1 MTRTSRVPRTSAPVR
16 AVLVTT
22 VTTLAAGLLASACTG
37 SATPQ
42 TAASPAAPATSAPAA
57 PSSSSSSSSPAPK
70 PTPKAPAV
78 NPFTGRGPV
87 PKTPT
92 IAVKIDDTG
101 PGRPQVGID
110 KADIVYIEEAEGG
123 LTRLAAIFGTNKPTV
138 GYVRSTRPSDP
149 DLLLQYGK
157 IIEAYSGGAHD
168 SLPRVHR
175 SGILSWSNDAGAAY
189 YRRVSRA
196 ASSYINL
203 VLDLNQIAKHVHGR
217 PVPKDIG
224 LRWSATVPAAT
235 AGPGTDVRTMVG
247 GTPVEFRW
255 SSKLKQYVRYIDGV
269 AQHAADGRPVATP
282 NVIVQVCKIVAHP
295 QDRDVLGNPSQFT
308 FTVGTGKVSVFRNGK
323 RYDGTWTRKNLA
335 DGTHLRLSN
344 GTTITLSPGGAWF
357 ALVRPTA
364 RTTG

>member
-1 MTRTSRVPRTSAPVR
+1 MSRRPRMFPPHKAGR
-16 AVLVTT
+16 AVL

-37 SATPQ
+37 SDSPTPSTSGNGTASSGSSATP
-42 TAASPAAPATSAPAA
+42 A
-57 PSSSSSSSSPAPK
+57 
-70 PTPKAPAV
+70 TPKTPAV

-92 IAVKIDDTG
+92 IAVKIDDTA
-101 PGRPQVGID
+101 PGRPQLNID
-110 KADIVYIEEAEGG
+110 KADIVYIEEVEGG

-157 IIEAYSGGAHD
+157 IVEAYSGGAHD

-175 SGILSWSNDAGAAY
+175 SGIQSWSNDAGAPY
-189 YRRVSRA
+189 YKRANRA

-203 VLDLNQIAKHVHGR
+203 TLDLNQVAKHVHGR
-217 PVPKDIG
+217 PGPKDIG
-224 LRWSATVPAAT
+224 LRWSTSAPAAK
-235 AGPGTDVRTMVG
+235 AGKGTDVRTTVG

-255 SSKLKQYVRYIDGV
+255 SGQLKRYVRYINGV
-269 AQHAADGRPVATP
+269 AQHAADGKLISTP
-282 NVIVQVCKIVAHP
+282 NVIVQVCKIVSHP

-323 RYDGTWTRKNLA
+323 RYDGTWSRKHLS
-335 DGTHLRLSN
+335 DGTTLRLSN
-344 GTTITLSPGGAWF
+344 GKSLTLSPGGAWF
-357 ALVRPTA
+357 ALVRSKA